1 MVQWKHRLDL
11 RDIWKGNPV
20 EGKVEPWAD
29 DNIHLFVDMLV
40 KRVKRLLPKQT
51 DEENADF
58 DGWLYDIL
66 EEMQH
71 ILTYEEYLEICSKE
85 DNPNLIVSPL
95 QQFNLVLDEFYD
107 WCDEN
112 RVWVD
117 KW

>member
-1 MVQWKHRLDL
+1 
-11 RDIWKGNPV
+11 
-20 EGKVEPWAD
+20 
-29 DNIHLFVDMLV
+29 MLV
-40 KRVKRLLPKQT
+40 KRVKLLLPKQT

-85 DNPNLIVSPL
+85 DNTNLIVSPL

>member
-1 MVQWKHRLDL
+1 MVFCLL
-11 RDIWKGNPV
+11 
-20 EGKVEPWAD
+20 A
-29 DNIHLFVDMLV
+29 L
-40 KRVKRLLPKQT
+40 KRLLPKQT

-95 QQFNLVLDEFYD
+95 QQFNLALNEFYD